1 MSEPWEPML
10 IAPPAAASSHLSDE
24 DLFIASTPG
33 QVKHLAD
40 CAWCSRR
47 LDAASAAV
55 AAEAG
60 GGDEDFE
67 QALRAGQWHNDFE
80 RASRQA
86 VLPNQVRSL
95 MTAPASASDVE
106 PGQIWRLTWRGR
118 HLLVAV
124 IAVADWQVL
133 SAPVTTDISLA
144 EELTLLV
151 EAAQSPLATGLAVWV
166 RSRAAVPLFVFDR
179 PLGTLPPVGRAR
191 LTAQAALQQ
200 LTRAHLT
207 GCAVSSDL
215 PVGSPLSE
223 NDLDRM
229 AMHDALLEQIEWF
242 AAAGA
247 GLVDSDG
254 VLTASRQ
261 MPATEQQPAQ
271 PLSDLLRGSRLPLP
285 QLAERTG
292 INMARLVDL
301 ARTGSTA
308 KPQEIAAIEQATNG
322 TVMTSSADQQLRAMT
337 LLAEVSRP
345 AWRTARQRW
354 TQNSRHDAEPE
365 DPAALVT
372 HLLEQPVAARSI
384 HRESQP
390 ADEQKRLRLYWREQ
404 LAMILSE
411 YK

>member
-24 DLFIASTPG
+24 DLFTASTPG
-33 QVKHLAD
+33 ELKHLAD

-55 AAEAG
+55 AAEVAD
-60 GGDEDFE
+60 GDEDFE
-67 QALRAGQWHNDFE
+67 QALRAGQWHDDFE

-86 VLPNQVRSL
+86 VLPSQVRSL
-95 MTAPASASDVE
+95 MTAPVSAGDVE
-106 PGQIWRLTWRGR
+106 PGQIWRLTWRDR

-144 EELTLLV
+144 DELTLLV
-151 EAAQSPLATGLAVWV
+151 EAAQSPLSAGLAVWV

-179 PLGTLPPVGRAR
+179 PLGTLPPVGSAR

-207 GCAVSSDL
+207 GCAASSDL
-215 PVGSPLSE
+215 PVGRPLSE
-223 NDLDRM
+223 NDLDRL
-229 AMHDALLEQIEWF
+229 AMHDALLERTEWF

-247 GLVDSDG
+247 GLIDSDG
-254 VLTASRQ
+254 VLLAARQ
-261 MPATEQQPAQ
+261 MPATEQHPAQ
-271 PLSDLLRGSRLPLP
+271 PLSILLRDSRLTLA

-292 INMARLVDL
+292 IKMGRLVDL

-322 TVMTSSADQQLRAMT
+322 IAMTSPADHQLRAIA

-345 AWRTARQRW
+345 TWRTARQCW
-354 TQNSRHDAEPE
+354 TQDNQHDAEPE

-384 HRESQP
+384 HRESQD

>member
-24 DLFIASTPG
+24 DLFTASTPG
-33 QVKHLAD
+33 QLKHLAD

-55 AAEAG
+55 AAEAAS
-60 GGDEDFE
+60 DDDFE
-67 QALRAGQWHNDFE
+67 QALRAGQWHDDFE

-86 VLPNQVRSL
+86 VLPGQARSL

-151 EAAQSPLATGLAVWV
+151 EAAHSPLATGVAVWV
-166 RSRAAVPLFVFDR
+166 RSRTAVPLYVFDR
-179 PLGTLPPVGRAR
+179 PLGTLPPVGSAR

-215 PVGSPLSE
+215 PVGRLLSE
-223 NDLDRM
+223 NDLDRL

-242 AAAGA
+242 VAAGA

-254 VLTASRQ
+254 ALLAARH
-261 MPATEQQPAQ
+261 MPAAQLHPAQ
-271 PLSDLLRGSRLPLP
+271 PLSDLLRGSRLSLS

-292 INMARLVDL
+292 INMGRLVDL
-301 ARTGSTA
+301 ARSGSTA
-308 KPQEIAAIEQATNG
+308 KPHEIAAIEQATNG
-322 TVMTSSADQQLRAMT
+322 TAVTSSADQQLKAMT
-337 LLAEVSRP
+337 LLAEISRP
-345 AWRTARQRW
+345 TWRTARQCW
-354 TQNSRHDAEPE
+354 TQDNRPDAEPE

-390 ADEQKRLRLYWREQ
+390 ADEQERLRQHWREQ
-404 LAMILSE
+404 VAMILSE

>member
-1 MSEPWEPML
+1 MTEPWEPML

-24 DLFIASTPG
+24 DLFTASTPG
-33 QVKHLAD
+33 QLKHLAD

-47 LDAASAAV
+47 LDAARAAV
-55 AAEAG
+55 AAEAAS
-60 GGDEDFE
+60 DEDFE
-67 QALRAGQWHNDFE
+67 QALRAGQWHDDFE

-86 VLPNQVRSL
+86 VLPSQVRSL

-106 PGQIWRLTWRGR
+106 PGQIWQLTWRDR

-151 EAAQSPLATGLAVWV
+151 EAAQSPLATALAVWV

-179 PLGTLPPVGRAR
+179 PLGTLPPVGSAR

-207 GCAVSSDL
+207 GCAASSDL
-215 PVGSPLSE
+215 PVGRPLSE
-223 NDLDRM
+223 NDLDRL
-229 AMHDALLEQIEWF
+229 AMHDALLEQTEWF

-254 VLTASRQ
+254 VPTAARQ
-261 MPATEQQPAQ
+261 MPATEQHPAQ
-271 PLSDLLRGSRLPLP
+271 PLSDLLRDSQLSLA

-292 INMARLVDL
+292 INMGRLVDL
-301 ARTGSTA
+301 ARPGSTA
-308 KPQEIAAIEQATNG
+308 KPHEIAAIEQATNG
-322 TVMTSSADQQLRAMT
+322 TAVTSSADQQLRAIT

-345 AWRTARQRW
+345 AWRTARQCW
-354 TQNSRHDAEPE
+354 TRDNRHDAEPE

-384 HRESQP
+384 PQAQP
-390 ADEQKRLRLYWREQ
+390 SDEQERLRLYCREQ